1 MPSLIPGYEY
11 DIFISYRQK
20 DNKYDGWVT
29 EFVDNLKKELE
40 ATFKEDVS
48 VYFDIN
54 PHDGLLETHE
64 VSDSLR
70 EKLKC
75 AVFIPIV
82 SRTYCDPKSFAWENE
97 FKAFVESASNDKFGL
112 KVKLP
117 NGNIASRVLP
127 VRIHDLDNSDIK
139 LCESVL
145 GGVMRGVEF
154 IYKSA
159 GVNRPL
165 RLKEENPQENLN
177 HTIYRDQ
184 INKVANAVR
193 EIISGLLSA
202 ESSEEPDFS
211 EEESGQR
218 EIEEE
223 EAVIRL
229 KKKRIGIIVGFILIL
244 FVCALF
250 VFQLLGKKSSSDKR
264 LEKSIAVLPFHNF
277 SEDPNQEVRSDALTN
292 EIINHLYKIKSFDR
306 VVPFTSVMIYKKP
319 DKSFPQI
326 ADELKVNYILE
337 GSYQKIGDS
346 LRITTHLIEPG
357 KDKYI
362 WQNDYNKPYKEII
375 SIQSDIA
382 LQIAANVNAFITVSE
397 KQNIQK
403 IPTSNMEAYDLVQKA
418 MVSATRGQISIYQA
432 LDSTLK
438 AISLDP
444 NYADAYATA
453 GILSIYTAVS
463 PVSLNDM
470 QSAIKNAFPFI
481 EKALKLDQNNSLAH
495 FAMGNIYE
503 WGRWDYIE
511 AEKEYLKVKELAP
524 NMATSGVNDLIGE
537 FFLKMNRPES
547 AILYF
552 NKVLNTGELMSG
564 ELYLEYLTVSG
575 KDQEAY
581 NYKNNN
587 LTVLKR
593 TPVYLGTALI
603 WLNDY
608 DSARFYL
615 ESALKS
621 GDPQMKIPRYLSDL
635 AFAYFKTNR
644 IDKANEIIDQLI
656 TRSHISLAGSP
667 EYYIGRY
674 YSGIGEID
682 SAFVWLEKAF
692 KNKSPEMPW
701 LKMNPFFKSLKS
713 DKRYWDLYERCGF
726 KAYDDYIAGLK
737 K

>member
-1 MPSLIPGYEY
+1 MASLIPGFEY
-11 DIFISYRQK
+11 DIFISYRRK

-40 ATFKEDVS
+40 ATFKEDIS

-54 PHDGLLETHE
+54 PHNGLLETHD
-64 VSDSLR
+64 VGDSLK
-70 EKLKC
+70 EKLNC
-75 AVFIPIV
+75 AVFIPII
-82 SRTYCDPKSFAWENE
+82 SRTYCDPKSFAWEHE
-97 FKAFVESASNDKFGL
+97 FKAFVDQASGDQFGL

-117 NGNIASRVLP
+117 NGNVASRVLP
-127 VRIHDLDNSDIK
+127 IRVHDLDNDDIK

-145 GGVMRGVEF
+145 DGVMRGVEF

-165 RLKEENPQENLN
+165 RLKEENPKDNLN

-193 EIISGLLSA
+193 EIITGLKNYDSPEDLNL
-202 ESSEEPDFS
+202 P
-211 EEESGQR
+211 EEESEQQ
-218 EIEEE
+218 ELQEEE
-223 EAVIRL
+223 IIIQQKR
-229 KKKRIGIIVGFILIL
+229 KRIGIALMVILIL
-244 FVCALF
+244 FVGSLL
-250 VFQLLGKKSSSDKR
+250 VFQFILKKTGSVDKI
-264 LEKSIAVLPFHNF
+264 EKTIAVLPFRNF
-277 SEDPNQEVRSDALTN
+277 SEDLNQEVRSDALTN

-306 VVPFTSVMIYKKP
+306 VVPFTSVMVYKKP
-319 DKSFPQI
+319 DMKFQRI

-337 GSYQKIGDS
+337 GTYQKIGDS
-346 LRITTHLIEPG
+346 LRITAHLIEPG

-397 KQNIQK
+397 KQNIQQ
-403 IPTSNMEAYDLVQKA
+403 IPTSNMEAYDLVQHA
-418 MVSATRGQISIYQA
+418 NLFATRGDISVNQG
-432 LDSTLK
+432 LDSALK
-438 AISLDP
+438 AINLDP
-444 NYADAYATA
+444 YYADAYASA
-453 GILSIYTAVS
+453 GIFAMYTAVS
-463 PVSLNDM
+463 PVSSNDM
-470 QSAIKNAFPFI
+470 QSAIKDATPYI
-481 EKALKLDQNNSLAH
+481 EQALKLDPNNSLAH

-503 WGRWDYIE
+503 WGRWNYVE
-511 AEKEYLKVKELAP
+511 AEKEYLKVGELAP
-524 NMATSGVNDLIGE
+524 NISTSGINDVIGE

-547 AILYF
+547 ANLYF
-552 NKVLNTGELMSG
+552 NKILRTGEFMSG
-564 ELYLEYLTVSG
+564 ELSLKNLVISG
-575 KDQEAY
+575 KAQEAF
-581 NYKNNN
+581 NYKNKNIA
-587 LTVLKR
+587 VLKK
-593 TPVYLGTALI
+593 TPIYLGTSLI

-635 AFAYFKTNR
+635 AFAYFKRNQ
-644 IDKANEIIDQLI
+644 IDKAREIIDQLI
-656 TRSHISLAGSP
+656 ARSHVSLAGSP
-667 EYYIGRY
+667 EYFVGWY

-701 LKMNPFFKSLKS
+701 LKMNPSFENLKS
-713 DKRYWDLYERCGF
+713 DKRYWDLYERTGH
-726 KAYDDYIAGLK
+726 KAYDEYIAGLK